1 MLRLTLV
8 EDASD
13 STLAELS
20 PRCGGIG
27 KAPPDPYESVTRAK
41 RGQIALIGCAVPAAY
56 TLTVNDNRRLR
67 NATKAIHEGSDNLL
81 VHVRVRRRVHAVP
94 DHHK

>member
-41 RGQIALIGCAVPAAY
+41 RG
-56 TLTVNDNRRLR
+56 
-67 NATKAIHEGSDNLL
+67 
-81 VHVRVRRRVHAVP
+81 
-94 DHHK
+94 